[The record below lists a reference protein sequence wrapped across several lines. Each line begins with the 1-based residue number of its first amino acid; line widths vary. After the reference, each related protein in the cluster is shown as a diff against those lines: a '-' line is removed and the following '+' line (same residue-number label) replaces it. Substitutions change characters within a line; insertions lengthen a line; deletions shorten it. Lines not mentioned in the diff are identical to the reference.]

1 MAMNAENPN
10 QKKTVSLL
18 GKPEKA
24 PGDNRV
30 YVIKQRAKIGMLY
43 KMVCPECGFS
53 MVKKVVKDGRQRW
66 DCPQC
71 KAIVGFAAVANSPK
85 SAPKSQENPPVGK
98 PQVEKAQLE
107 NENQE
112 MASKN
117 REKPDGKKQEAPR
130 KPTTKLDKSAQQSL
144 GEFVWGS
151 YFSRKHFALRLG
163 SIMIGRKDGQEPSD
177 LQLNDN
183 YVSRRSV
190 LLDVIPS
197 DKSYLFKMTVKNAS
211 NPVYVNGS
219 EIAVNNSVYLNFD
232 DIIIMG
238 KTKLTFK
245 KLKK

>member
-1 MAMNAENPN
+1 MNAENPN

-18 GKPEKA
+18 GQPEKA

-43 KMVCPECGFS
+43 KMVCPECGFD
-53 MVKKVVKDGRQRW
+53 MVKKVVKEGRQRW

-71 KAIVGFAAVANSPK
+71 KAIVGFAAVADSPK
-85 SAPKSQENPPVGK
+85 SATKSQENPPVGK
-98 PQVEKAQLE
+98 PQAKKAQVE

-112 MASKN
+112 KASRN
-117 REKPDGKKQEAPR
+117 REKPETKKQETPR

-144 GEFVWGS
+144 GELVWGS
-151 YFSRKHFALRLG
+151 FFSRKHFALRTG

-197 DKSYLFKMTVKNAS
+197 DKGYLFKMTVKNAS

-232 DIIIMG
+232 DVIIMG